1 MLNDNRALV
10 VFSGR
15 QDSTTCLFWALEQ
28 YDHVEVITF
37 DYGQRHLKEIEV
49 AKEIANELNV
59 KQHLLNT
66 EILTSYNANSLTNN
80 DIEIDSSNDVPN
92 TFVPGRNMLFLN
104 IASIVAYQIGAKHI
118 VTGVCDTDFSGYP
131 DCRRDFVQ
139 SMNETMNLAMDLE
152 FVIDTPLMTLNKK
165 ETWQLADKL
174 GQLDYIRYRTLT
186 CYNGIVGD
194 GCGVCP
200 SCKLRA
206 DGLEAYL
213 NEVGRK

>member
-10 VFSGR
+10 VFSGG

-37 DYGQRHLKEIEV
+37 DYGQRHRKEIEV

-165 ETWQLADKL
+165 ETWQLADEL

-186 CYNGIVGD
+186 CYNGILGD

>member
-1 MLNDNRALV
+1 MLNDNRAVV
-10 VFSGR
+10 VFSGG
-15 QDSTTCLFWALEQ
+15 QDSTTCLFWALEH

-37 DYGQRHLKEIEV
+37 DYGQRHRKEIEV

-104 IASIVAYQIGAKHI
+104 IASIVAYQIGAIHI

>member
-10 VFSGR
+10 VFSGG
-15 QDSTTCLFWALEQ
+15 QDSTTCLFWALEH

-37 DYGQRHLKEIEV
+37 DYGQRHRKEIEV

>member
-10 VFSGR
+10 VFSGG

-37 DYGQRHLKEIEV
+37 DYGQRHRKEIEV

-104 IASIVAYQIGAKHI
+104 IASIVAYQIGAIHI

-165 ETWQLADKL
+165 ETWQLADEL
-174 GQLDYIRYRTLT
+174 AQLDYIRYHTLT

>member
-10 VFSGR
+10 VFSGG
-15 QDSTTCLFWALEQ
+15 QDSTTCLFWALEH

-37 DYGQRHLKEIEV
+37 DYGQRHRKEIEV

-104 IASIVAYQIGAKHI
+104 IASIVAYQIGAIHI

>member
-10 VFSGR
+10 VFSGG

-37 DYGQRHLKEIEV
+37 DYGQRHRKEIEV

-104 IASIVAYQIGAKHI
+104 IASIVAYQIGAIHI

>member
-10 VFSGR
+10 VFSGG

-165 ETWQLADKL
+165 ETWQLADEL

>member
-1 MLNDNRALV
+1 M
-10 VFSGR
+10 
-15 QDSTTCLFWALEQ
+15 FWALEQ

-37 DYGQRHLKEIEV
+37 DYGQRHRKEIEV

-165 ETWQLADKL
+165 ETWQLADEL

>member
-10 VFSGR
+10 VFSGG

-37 DYGQRHLKEIEV
+37 DYGQRHRKEIEV

-165 ETWQLADKL
+165 ETWQLADEL

>member
-10 VFSGR
+10 VFSGG

-37 DYGQRHLKEIEV
+37 DYGQRHRKEIEV

-80 DIEIDSSNDVPN
+80 DIEIDSSNDIPN
-92 TFVPGRNMLFLN
+92 TFVPGRNMLFFN

-152 FVIDTPLMTLNKK
+152 FIIDTPLMTLNKK
-165 ETWQLADKL
+165 ETWQLADEL

>member
-10 VFSGR
+10 VFSGG
-15 QDSTTCLFWALEQ
+15 QDSTTCLFWALEH

-37 DYGQRHLKEIEV
+37 DYGQRHRKEIEV

-165 ETWQLADKL
+165 ETWQLADEL
-174 GQLDYIRYRTLT
+174 AQLDYIRYRTLT

>member
-10 VFSGR
+10 VFSGG

-104 IASIVAYQIGAKHI
+104 IASIVAYQIGAIHI

-165 ETWQLADKL
+165 ETWQLADEL
-174 GQLDYIRYRTLT
+174 AQLDYIRYHTLT